1 MAGELSA
8 VTSSEMRSLEMNAEY
23 LGVTLLQMMENAG
36 SAVAQQI
43 AARFNPREHRVVIY
57 AGLGGK
63 GGDGFVA
70 ARHLAGAGFKV
81 TVVLIGRPED
91 IHHKEAKKNWDSI
104 WMLRHSIDIHIT
116 SDSTTIPKIEGE
128 VIVDAILGIGARGQL
143 RQPVLR
149 AVEII
154 NELNGF
160 HVAIDIP
167 TGIESDTGELM
178 GNAVKA
184 DLTITHHAPKVG
196 LTIAKEHVGEL
207 VVANVG
213 IPPEASSF
221 IGPGDVALVVKPRPR
236 EVYKGLFGRL
246 LVIGGSEMYSGAPA
260 LVAEAAMR
268 TGVDL
273 VYIATPWKTAYA
285 IASMSP
291 NFITVK
297 LEGEHLNPKNVATIE
312 SLLRLKNLAVVLGPG
327 LGLHKETVETVKEIF
342 IAIEK
347 NRIPLLIDADG
358 LKAFSTFKRKV
369 DFPLVLTPH
378 AGEYQILTGEELPAN
393 PQERAEQVRKTA
405 NELGGVILLKG
416 PIDIVSDGKQVKFNY
431 YAHNPGMTVGGT
443 GDTLSGIIGGLLAQ
457 GFNPFQAAT
466 AGAFINGA
474 AGDFVVAEK
483 GFHMVAADILN
494 WIPKVMEDP
503 MSHVKVR
510 RAW

>member
-1 MAGELSA
+1 
-8 VTSSEMRSLEMNAEY
+8 MNAEY

-43 AARFNPREHRVVIY
+43 ATRFKLGEQRVVIY

-81 TVVLIGRPED
+81 TVILVGRPED

-104 WMLRHSIDIHIT
+104 GMLRHSIDIHIA
-116 SDSTTIPKIEGE
+116 SDSTAIPRIDGE
-128 VIVDAILGIGARGQL
+128 IIVDAILGTGARGQL

-160 HVAIDIP
+160 HIAIDIP
-167 TGIESDTGELM
+167 TGMDSDTGELM
-178 GNAVKA
+178 GNVVKT

-196 LTIAKEHVGEL
+196 LIVAKEHVGEL

-213 IPPEASSF
+213 IPVEASSF

-273 VYIATPWKTAYA
+273 AYIAAPWKTAYA

-291 NFITVK
+291 DFITVK
-297 LEGEHLNPKNVATIE
+297 LEGNHLNSKNVATIE
-312 SLLRLKNLAVVLGPG
+312 GMLRLKNLAVVLGPG
-327 LGLHKETVETVKEIF
+327 LGLHKETIETVKEIF

-378 AGEYQILTGEELPAN
+378 AGEYKILTGEDIPIN
-393 PQERAEQVRKTA
+393 FQEKTEHVRQTA
-405 NELGGVILLKG
+405 SKLGGVIFLKG
-416 PIDIVSDGKQVKFNY
+416 PIDIVSDGKKVKFNY
-431 YAHNPGMTVGGT
+431 YAHNPGMAVGGT
-443 GDTLSGIIGGLLAQ
+443 GDTLSGIIGAFLAQ
-457 GFNPFQAAT
+457 GFNPFQAAA

-474 AGDFVVAEK
+474 AGDFVVAKK
-483 GFHMVAADILN
+483 GFHMVAADIIK

-510 RAW
+510 RSW